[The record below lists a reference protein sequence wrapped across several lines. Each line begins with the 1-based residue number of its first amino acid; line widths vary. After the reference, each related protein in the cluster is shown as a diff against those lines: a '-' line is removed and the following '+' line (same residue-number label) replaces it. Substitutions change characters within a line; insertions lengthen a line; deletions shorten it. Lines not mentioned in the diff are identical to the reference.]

1 MFKNFGYY
9 VFFLALILL
18 FGVSGISDALNSK
31 AVYIVSGT
39 VIAVS
44 LSLAVWITVT
54 CRTFRNIES
63 LKPEPKEPKETKTPK
78 SEPAKSKPK
87 AKAKAKAKAKVTR
100 KVKK

>member
-54 CRTFRNIES
+54 RRTFRNIES
-63 LKPEPKEPKETKTPK
+63 LKPEPKEPK

-87 AKAKAKAKAKVTR
+87 AKAKAKAKVTR

>member
-18 FGVSGISDALNSK
+18 FGVSGFSDALNSK

-54 CRTFRNIES
+54 RRTFRNIES
-63 LKPEPKEPKETKTPK
+63 LKPEPKEPK